1 MLATLE
7 LITAIREAGLPPGH
21 AGISAGPVVARD
33 GDYFGHTVNL
43 AARLSGAA
51 EAGIALATLEVVEAV
66 GQDDPDARFAPV
78 GELVL
83 KNVGQPVAAFRVE
96 RAG

>member
-1 MLATLE
+1 VLATLD
-7 LITAIREAGLPPGH
+7 LIAAIAHAGLPPGH
-21 AGISAGPVVARD
+21 AGISAGPLVARD

-51 EAGIALATLEVVEAV
+51 EAGIALATRDVVDAV
-66 GQDDPDARFAPV
+66 GRDDTEASFEPV
-78 GELVL
+78 GELAL
-83 KNVGQPVAAFRVE
+83 KNVAQPVAAFRVE

>member
-1 MLATLE
+1 LE
-7 LITAIREAGLPPGH
+7 LIAAIADAGLPRGH

-51 EAGIALATLEVVEAV
+51 EAGIALTTRDVVDAV
-66 GQDDPDARFAPV
+66 GQDDPEVHFEPV

-83 KNVGQPVAAFRVE
+83 KNVAQPVAAFRVG